1 MNVLKRSHKTGTTW
15 AVILLGMVLTSGCT
29 WVKKTPAAENVRIAP
44 ADLVINCQNK
54 GTVTTNT
61 IDNVSVVNR
70 NSEKVK
76 KELETLAQN
85 EAAKSGADTIV
96 ALSKIVEGEQ
106 TFGMYRCL

>member
-1 MNVLKRSHKTGTTW
+1 MNTNIKPYRRFATSAALVT
-15 AVILLGMVLTSGCT
+15 LLIWLSGCT

-44 ADLVINCQNK
+44 KDLVVNCVNK

-61 IDNVSVVNR
+61 VDNVSVVNR
-70 NSEKVK
+70 SAEKVK

-96 ALSKIVEGEQ
+96 ALTKIIDGEQ